1 MSSTLTDERVPFLHD
16 TTDEITPF
24 VSPSPDVEDIKHSS
38 ATAVPKQRLVS
49 LDVFRGLTVA
59 LMILV
64 DDAGGAFP
72 SINHSPWFGVTLADF
87 VMPFFLFSVGI
98 SVSLVFKRVSSK
110 PVATKKVLL
119 RSLKLFLL
127 GLILQAIYI
136 SKAQA
141 HCLYVP
147 LGGYFHGRDDLT
159 YGVDVNQIRWMGV
172 LQRIS
177 IGYLMAS
184 ITEIWC
190 VNNNEVNSALT
201 FGKKYYI
208 QWMVVFVLG
217 ILYMSLLY
225 GLYVPDWGFE
235 VVSDNNSLS
244 VPTYGNETQIVQCGV
259 RGSLEPPCNAVG
271 LIDRL
276 LLGENHL
283 YQRPVYKRTERISIG
298 YLMASITEIW
308 CVNNNEVNSA
318 LTFGKKYYIQWM
330 VVFVLGILYMSLLYG
345 LYVPDWGFEVVSDN
359 NSLSVPTYG
368 NETQIVQCGVRGSL
382 EPPCNA
388 VGLIDRLLLGE
399 NHLYQRP
406 VYKRTE
412 ECSINSPDY
421 GPLPPNAPA
430 WCLAPFD
437 PEGLLSSL
445 MAAVTCFLGLQYGH
459 VMVHYKVR
467 CCLSLPVHFYPKVEL
482 PWYSL
487 FFLLVGSYA
496 EDFYMGKGAYFQLT
510 IFCSAQ
516 FLAGVPLS
524 KPLYTLSYMCITAG
538 ASGIVLIAIYYTV
551 DVIHIQ
557 KPTILFQ
564 WMGMNALIVY
574 ALAACDIFPAA
585 LQGFYWRSPENNLV
599 NATESLLEAA
609 LHSEKWGYAQSKFMR
624 IGRPRYWGKFD
635 ELNDYTYFATLL
647 DPTMKQQLVSHGFKK
662 MLEYNMS
669 SESPL
674 SDDALNAMVREIL
687 KEVVNRM
694 GVLLQTYKTRFDT
707 VVSKSSS
714 KKTKNQQSCKSYVG
728 EIDFL
733 DVFLNLE
740 DSGSIEM
747 DTELTRYLGNPN
759 NHCCIGVGFQYG
771 RPCS

>member
-1 MSSTLTDERVPFLHD
+1 MSSTLTDERIPFLQNSS
-16 TTDEITPF
+16 DEITPF
-24 VSPSPDVEDIKHSS
+24 VSPSPDVEDVKQSS
-38 ATAVPKQRLVS
+38 PAIPKQRLVS

-127 GLILQAIYI
+127 GLILQ
-136 SKAQA
+136 
-141 HCLYVP
+141 
-147 LGGYFHGRDDLT
+147 GGYFHGRDDLT

-177 IGYLMAS
+177 IGYLLAS

-190 VNNNEVNSALT
+190 VDNNEVNSAIA

-208 QWMVVFVLG
+208 QWYVKVPDLVLLSSFNSVVDDASLSFICELNGDYLFLLFLVVVFVLG
-217 ILYMSLLY
+217 VLYMSLLY

-235 VVSDNNSLS
+235 VVSENNSSLVS
-244 VPTYGNETQIVQCGV
+244 SYGK
-259 RGSLEPPCNAVG
+259 
-271 LIDRL
+271 
-276 LLGENHL
+276 ENQLVH
-283 YQRPVYKRTERISIG
+283 
-298 YLMASITEIW
+298 
-308 CVNNNEVNSA
+308 
-318 LTFGKKYYIQWM
+318 
-330 VVFVLGILYMSLLYG
+330 
-345 LYVPDWGFEVVSDN
+345 
-359 NSLSVPTYG
+359 
-368 NETQIVQCGVRGSL
+368 CGVRGSL

-421 GPLPPNAPA
+421 GPLPANAPA

-445 MAAVTCFLGLQYGH
+445 MAAITCFLGLQYGH
-459 VMVHYKVR
+459 VMVHYKGHMQRIIIWLV
-467 CCLSLPVHFYPKVEL
+467 CS
-482 PWYSL
+482 SS
-487 FFLLVGSYA
+487 LLVLGYVL
-496 EDFYMGKGAYFQLT
+496 MVIG
-510 IFCSAQ
+510 I
-516 FLAGVPLS
+516 PLS

-538 ASGIVLIAIYYTV
+538 ASGILLIAIFYTV
-551 DVIHIQ
+551 DVLHIK

-599 NATESLLEAA
+599 NATESLLKAVV
-609 LHSEKWGYAQSKFMR
+609 HSEKWGK
-624 IGRPRYWGKFD
+624 
-635 ELNDYTYFATLL
+635 
-647 DPTMKQQLVSHGFKK
+647 LVF
-662 MLEYNMS
+662 
-669 SESPL
+669 
-674 SDDALNAMVREIL
+674 
-687 KEVVNRM
+687 
-694 GVLLQTYKTRFDT
+694 
-707 VVSKSSS
+707 
-714 KKTKNQQSCKSYVG
+714 
-728 EIDFL
+728 
-733 DVFLNLE
+733 VFLEIIFWGLVA
-740 DSGSIEM
+740 GFLHIKGI
-747 DTELTRYLGNPN
+747 YLKL
-759 NHCCIGVGFQYG
+759 
-771 RPCS
+771 